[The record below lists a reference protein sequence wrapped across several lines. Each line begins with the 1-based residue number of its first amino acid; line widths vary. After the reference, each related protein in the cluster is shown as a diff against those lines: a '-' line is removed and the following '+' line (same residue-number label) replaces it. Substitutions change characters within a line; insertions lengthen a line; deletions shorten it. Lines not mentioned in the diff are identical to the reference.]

1 MTQSAASHRV
11 LIFVVGRFHGW
22 NCILGGDRDVFRD
35 FRVLPLPPFLL
46 HLDKSVDMSRDGN
59 TGCQDMSRWS
69 RCGFWAEM
77 FSKLA
82 DRPTEALLW
91 MPWQAGSVSMSHP
104 NLIPSMPWWVY
115 FAVFFTFFHCLS
127 IFAFHIF
134 SKNRYVRG
142 THLRFPEIFPPNFC
156 GPPVVSGLV
165 SPQSLL
171 RFISAINHSL
181 VHQLQQIWSN
191 HIHPGLVDATK
202 NPWEFFTALGSR
214 SIESSTNFHR
224 RPSNPLQTAR
234 APAWWA
240 IWASPSDRVATAG
253 HRSAEAP
260 GRATH
265 GAPLPLMLHR
275 LWMCW
280 SKNGDGIPPK
290 KMRDRGMIN

>member
-82 DRPTEALLW
+82 DRPTECSALDAVTSRKCFNES
-91 MPWQAGSVSMSHP
+91 PKSHTIHAMVG
-104 NLIPSMPWWVY
+104 LLCGI
-115 FAVFFTFFHCLS
+115 FTFFHCLS

-181 VHQLQQIWSN
+181 VHQLQQI
-191 HIHPGLVDATK
+191 
-202 NPWEFFTALGSR
+202 
-214 SIESSTNFHR
+214 
-224 RPSNPLQTAR
+224 
-234 APAWWA
+234 
-240 IWASPSDRVATAG
+240 
-253 HRSAEAP
+253 
-260 GRATH
+260 
-265 GAPLPLMLHR
+265 
-275 LWMCW
+275 
-280 SKNGDGIPPK
+280 
-290 KMRDRGMIN
+290 

>member
-1 MTQSAASHRV
+1 MV
-11 LIFVVGRFHGW
+11 KVWILGW
-22 NCILGGDRDVFRD
+22 NVLKTCRSPDRSSALDAVTSRNVFQW
-35 FRVLPLPPFLL
+35 VTQISYHPC
-46 HLDKSVDMSRDGN
+46 HA
-59 TGCQDMSRWS
+59 
-69 RCGFWAEM
+69 GFALRY
-77 FSKLA
+77 FSL
-82 DRPTEALLW
+82 
-91 MPWQAGSVSMSHP
+91 
-104 NLIPSMPWWVY
+104 
-115 FAVFFTFFHCLS
+115 FFTAWRNLCFPYLFRKK
-127 IFAFHIF
+127 F
-134 SKNRYVRG
+134 RYVRG
-142 THLRFPEIFPPNFC
+142 IHLRFPEIFPPNFC
-156 GPPVVSGLV
+156 GPPVMSGLI

-191 HIHPGLVDATK
+191 HIHPGLADATK

-214 SIESSTNFHR
+214 SIESSINFHR